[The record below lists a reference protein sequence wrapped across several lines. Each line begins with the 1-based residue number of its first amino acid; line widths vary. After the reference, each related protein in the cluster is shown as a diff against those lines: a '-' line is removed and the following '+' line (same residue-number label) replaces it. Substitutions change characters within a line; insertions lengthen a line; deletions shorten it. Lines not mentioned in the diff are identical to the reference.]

1 MVDQSREVADNVEA
15 RALQVQALTTALDA
29 STATKDELSDELSQV
44 QTRQHEV
51 ATRIQLSED
60 QLKRVEQ
67 QTRLLDE
74 RRSQLTFAGRKLE
87 AFEGRLGHDG
97 KVR

>member
-1 MVDQSREVADNVEA
+1 M
-15 RALQVQALTTALDA
+15 
-29 STATKDELSDELSQV
+29 
-44 QTRQHEV
+44 